1 MNDHMTYLWG
11 ELASANG
18 RARSLKDRLDVQT
31 RVNQALHDENQ
42 QLKEKLKKLENDL
55 SLVLSV
61 IEQSIDGVAT

>member
-18 RARSLKDRLDVQT
+18 RVRSLTDQLEVQT
-31 RVNQALHDENQ
+31 RTNQALHEENQ
-42 QLKEKLKKLENDL
+42 QLRDKVKELENEL
-55 SLVLSV
+55 SLVLCV